1 MLNPDLD
8 EYKKQYDKFIE
19 LMVEFHNLHQYYI
32 HNLSQIK
39 VQKLKSTLRKL
50 RSIEKEMIVLAHNSF
65 QNHKRG
71 LAEAKKLRKQ
81 ATERK
86 KKLTPPIR
94 TRKEKTNESND
105 SRIN

>member
-32 HNLSQIK
+32 HNLSQIR

-50 RSIEKEMIVLAHNSF
+50 RSIEKEMMVLAHNSF
-65 QNHKRG
+65 QNHKKG
-71 LAEAKKLRKQ
+71 LDEAKRLRKQ
-81 ATERK
+81 ATEQK
-86 KKLTPPIR
+86 KKLKPPIKI
-94 TRKEKTNESND
+94 RKEKINESNN
-105 SRIN
+105 SGIN